1 MAIVLD
7 NIGVDLKPRER
18 ELGAPEPALG
28 EGEFR
33 EGFLE
38 EEPMKLKLKFER
50 EPRGG
55 GCSSRSQGEGGLEQ
69 PGRGAGR
76 VGRWERDRGQ
86 WRKSPTSEGPTSH
99 PSGV

>member
-38 EEPMKLKLKFER
+38 EEPTKLKLKFER

-69 PGRGAGR
+69 PGQARTPGGR
-76 VGRWERDRGQ
+76 PRPD
-86 WRKSPTSEGPTSH
+86 
-99 PSGV
+99 